1 MSAFDD
7 CNDYKSNASS
17 IGCTDTALHSL
28 CKLFYSVWYEVSAT
42 FQPGRD
48 SITSG

>member
-17 IGCTDTALHSL
+17 IDRKDLALHSL
-28 CKLFYSVWYEVSAT
+28 CKLFCNAWYDVSLT

-48 SITSG
+48 STATG